1 MSSFYVLLIFSLLL
15 GYSLSFPVEMMISL
29 PDGTV
34 VHHVNANDLLDS
46 QEGGAD
52 ESFMGYVCIYMV
64 VLGVTAN
71 MMRRYLI

>member
-1 MSSFYVLLIFSLLL
+1 MFNLFFHLYLLIF
-15 GYSLSFPVEMMISL
+15 LSFPVEMMISL

-52 ESFMGYVCIYMV
+52 ESFMGYVCIYT
-64 VLGVTAN
+64 LSF
-71 MMRRYLI
+71 R

>member
-1 MSSFYVLLIFSLLL
+1 
-15 GYSLSFPVEMMISL
+15 MMISL

-52 ESFMGYVCIYMV
+52 ESFMGYVCIYT
-64 VLGVTAN
+64 LSF
-71 MMRRYLI
+71 R